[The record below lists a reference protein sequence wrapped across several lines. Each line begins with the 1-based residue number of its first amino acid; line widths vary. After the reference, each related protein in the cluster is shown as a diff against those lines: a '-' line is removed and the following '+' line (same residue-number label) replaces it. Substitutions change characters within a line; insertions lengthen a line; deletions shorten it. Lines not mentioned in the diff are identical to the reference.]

1 MKKTAA
7 QILAFAMSLI
17 SVFGIAGCSKT
28 PEKTEKTIYVLY
40 EGFVNGS
47 VPDSYDDNPYKS
59 SSMKRST

>member
-40 EGFVNGS
+40 E
-47 VPDSYDDNPYKS
+47 
-59 SSMKRST
+59 